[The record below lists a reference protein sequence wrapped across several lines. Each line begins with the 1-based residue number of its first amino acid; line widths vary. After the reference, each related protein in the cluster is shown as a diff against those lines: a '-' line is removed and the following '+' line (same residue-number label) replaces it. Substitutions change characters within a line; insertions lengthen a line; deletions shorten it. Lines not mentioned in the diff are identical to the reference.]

1 MEFKNKWKVLDEVG
15 NNISYYNKFVQ
26 DSDLLKGFI
35 RYRYEPNLIETF
47 TILSKPENEA
57 KLFDFLKRYG
67 NTSDEGFN
75 MIKSNP
81 NVHIDRLLE
90 YPEATHHIEYFNIRR
105 AEMLPPN
112 FKDLAPPLR
121 KVSRL

>member
-15 NNISYYNKFVQ
+15 NNISYYNRFVQ

-67 NTSDEGFN
+67 NTSDEGFK

-81 NVHIDRLLE
+81 AAQSLQL
-90 YPEATHHIEYFNIRR
+90 
-105 AEMLPPN
+105 
-112 FKDLAPPLR
+112 
-121 KVSRL
+121 